1 MIELADTLPDVNVRP
16 AEYKRLLGYPR
27 DVFMQARSRELAEWA
42 REWYSKNGHP
52 WVYAR
57 EVDKFEN
64 NGNALLIDSSP
75 FTSARLQHT
84 LSQAGAHS
92 VIVVAVSAGRE
103 LEAEAQKLWREEK
116 PDEYFFLE
124 MFGSAVVEHLTT
136 MTGARLCAWAEGH
149 AMAVLPHYSPGY
161 PELDI
166 AEQST
171 LLDLIRHSQGQTL
184 PGALDVLES
193 GMLRPKKS
201 LLAVFGLTKHTDRLR
216 RITELV
222 PCENCSFAPCDYRRA
237 PYARNQDEVRTPS
250 PEPVTVQSAAKYTI
264 NNKALKRWTE
274 ERLQLEDRE
283 DRSISAVFRYEGTTC
298 TNMGRPLSFHYNV
311 ELGPREEGYPIRQ
324 QCCVP
329 APGDDGYTHMCQ
341 YINNNPEHLMAS
353 IHDEKPLLGH
363 PLNAVLSWP
372 RPFCAAGC
380 YCEPESREHK
390 WGLVLETIHYAL
402 AQREKHER

>member
-1 MIELADTLPDVNVRP
+1 
-16 AEYKRLLGYPR
+16 
-27 DVFMQARSRELAEWA
+27 
-42 REWYSKNGHP
+42 
-52 WVYAR
+52 
-57 EVDKFEN
+57 
-64 NGNALLIDSSP
+64 
-75 FTSARLQHT
+75 
-84 LSQAGAHS
+84 
-92 VIVVAVSAGRE
+92 
-103 LEAEAQKLWREEK
+103 
-116 PDEYFFLE
+116 
-124 MFGSAVVEHLTT
+124 
-136 MTGARLCAWAEGH
+136 
-149 AMAVLPHYSPGY
+149 MAVLPHYSPGY
-161 PELDI
+161 PEWDI
-166 AEQST
+166 AEQSR
-171 LLDLIRHSQGQTL
+171 LLDLIRHTGKQAL
-184 PGALDVLES
+184 PGSLDVLES

-222 PCENCSFAPCDYRRA
+222 PCESCSFATCDYRRA
-237 PYARNQDEVRTPS
+237 PYARNQEEP
-250 PEPVTVQSAAKYTI
+250 PPPKPAPVTALPAAKYTI
-264 NNKALKRWTE
+264 NKKALKRWTE

-283 DRSISAVFRYEGTTC
+283 DRSINAVFRYEGTTC

-353 IHDEKPLLGH
+353 IHDEQPLLGQ